1 LDYEESEH
9 SGRVVRIASVAALGG
24 LLFGYDSAVIN
35 GAVSA
40 IQDHFQVDNATLG
53 FAVASALLGCVAG
66 ALTAGRLADRIGRLH
81 VMRIA
86 ALLFF
91 ISAVGAGLANSVW
104 LVVVFR
110 VIGGT
115 GVGIASVIAPAYIA
129 ETSPPRIRGR
139 LGSLQQLAIVSGI
152 FLSLAI
158 DYLLAQLAGGSREEL
173 WLGLEAWRWMF
184 LVMAVPAVV
193 YGGLAFTI
201 PESPRYLVA
210 QYRIPEARRVLTM
223 LLGEK
228 NLEITITRIQESLKA
243 EKPPSWRDLQKWQ
256 QSAASASGLVA
267 WVKQYAWWLLGVFVV
282 LAVGSVFIGS
292 WPLTIVFLALAVI
305 VAVIAGLYGIVW
317 VGLGLSIFQQFVG
330 INVIFYYSNVL
341 WEAVGFT
348 ESSSFVITVI
358 TSITNILTTLIAI
371 ALIDKV
377 GRKPLL
383 LVGSTGM
390 AVTLGT
396 MAVIFGTAPLVD
408 GKPVLGDIAGP
419 VALIAANLFVV
430 AFGMS
435 WGPVVWVLLGEM
447 FPNRIRAAALGF
459 AAAGQWLANWAITV
473 SFPALRETL
482 GLAYGFYAL
491 CAVLSGLFVWRW
503 VEETKGMHLED
514 MHREAYHH
522 EAHPAEH

>member
-1 LDYEESEH
+1 MTHGPVGDSSSGLDYEETEH
-9 SGRVVRIASVAALGG
+9 AGRVIRIASVAALGG

-53 FAVASALLGCVAG
+53 FAVASALLGCVFG

-81 VMRIA
+81 VMKIA

-91 ISAVGAGLANSVW
+91 ISAIGAGLANSVW
-104 LVVVFR
+104 LIVVFR
-110 VIGGT
+110 IIGGI
-115 GVGIASVIAPAYIA
+115 GVGVASVIAPAYIA

-158 DYLLAQLAGGSREEL
+158 DYGLAQLAGGSREEL

-210 QYRIPEARRVLTM
+210 QYRIPEARRVLSM

-243 EKPPSWRDLQKWQ
+243 EKPPSWRDLRKPT
-256 QSAASASGLVA
+256 G
-267 WVKQYAWWLLGVFVV
+267 
-282 LAVGSVFIGS
+282 
-292 WPLTIVFLALAVI
+292 
-305 VAVIAGLYGIVW
+305 GLYGIVW

-348 ESSSFVITVI
+348 EKSSFVITVI

-396 MAVIFGTAPLVD
+396 MAVIFGTAPVVD
-408 GKPVLGDIAGP
+408 GKPVLGDVAGP

-447 FPNRIRAAALGF
+447 FPNRIRAAALGL
-459 AAAGQWLANWAITV
+459 AAAAQWAANWLITV
-473 SFPALRETL
+473 TFPSLRDFL
-482 GLAYGFYAL
+482 GVAYGFYAL
-491 CAVLSGLFVWRW
+491 CAILSGLFVWRW
-503 VEETKGMHLED
+503 VEETKGKHLED

-522 EAHPAEH
+522 EAHPAPH

>member
-1 LDYEESEH
+1 MTHGPAGDPSTGVDYEETEH
-9 SGRVVRIASVAALGG
+9 AGRVVRIASVAALGG

-40 IQDHFQVDNATLG
+40 IEDHFQVGSAALG
-53 FAVASALLGCVAG
+53 FAVASALLGCVVG

-86 ALLFF
+86 ALLFL
-91 ISAVGAGLANSVW
+91 ISAIGTGLANSVW

-110 VIGGT
+110 VVGGI
-115 GVGIASVIAPAYIA
+115 GVGVASVIAPAYIA

-139 LGSLQQLAIVSGI
+139 LGSLQQLAIVTGI

-158 DYLLAQLAGGSREEL
+158 DYALAQMAGGSREEL

-184 LVMAVPAVV
+184 IVMAVPAIV
-193 YGGLAFTI
+193 YGLLAYTI

-210 QYRIPEARRVLTM
+210 KYRIPEARKVLSM

-243 EKPPSWRDLQKWQ
+243 EKPPSWGDLAKSWIR
-256 QSAASASGLVA
+256 
-267 WVKQYAWWLLGVFVV
+267 LG
-282 LAVGSVFIGS
+282 AVRI
-292 WPLTIVFLALAVI
+292 PK
-305 VAVIAGLYGIVW
+305 LYGIVW

-348 ESSSFVITVI
+348 ESASFVITVI
-358 TSITNILTTLIAI
+358 TSITNIATTLIAI
-371 ALIDKV
+371 ALIDKI

-383 LVGSTGM
+383 LIGSTGM

-408 GKPVLGDIAGP
+408 GKPVLGDVAGP
-419 VALIAANLFVV
+419 VALVAANLFVV

-447 FPNRIRAAALGF
+447 FPNRIRAAALGL
-459 AAAGQWLANWAITV
+459 AAGGQWLANWGITV
-473 SFPALRETL
+473 TFPALREAL
-482 GLAYGFYAL
+482 GFAYGFYAL
-491 CAVLSGLFVWRW
+491 CAVLSAVFVWQW
-503 VEETKGMHLED
+503 VEETKGKHLED
-514 MHREAYHH
+514 MHREAWHH
-522 EAHPAEH
+522 ETHPAPH